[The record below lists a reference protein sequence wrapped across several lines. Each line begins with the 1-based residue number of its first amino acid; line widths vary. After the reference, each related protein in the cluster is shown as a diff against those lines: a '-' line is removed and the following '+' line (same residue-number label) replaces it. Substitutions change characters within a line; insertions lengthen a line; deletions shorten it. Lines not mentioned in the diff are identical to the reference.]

1 MIFFLHNRTGGA
13 YSLFC
18 RKNWAGEVMT
28 FFEKG
33 NGGMGNDFLH
43 NRIGGAN
50 AFSAE
55 NIFVVFSYKLTPPP
69 LKDNRKR
76 TILFCD
82 ITFVS
87 SAEIFAI
94 FY

>member
-1 MIFFLHNRTGGA
+1 MIIFLHNRTGGG

-28 FFEKG
+28 FFERG
-33 NGGMGNDFLH
+33 NGGMGDDFLQ
-43 NRIGGAN
+43 NRIGRTN

-55 NIFVVFSYKLTPPP
+55 NIFVVFYFKLTPPP
-69 LKDNRKR
+69 LTDNRR
-76 TILFCD
+76 R
-82 ITFVS
+82 S
-87 SAEIFAI
+87 AI

>member
-1 MIFFLHNRTGGA
+1 MTFFKKGYAGGGMIFFAKSDWRGQ
-13 YSLFC
+13 FPFR

-33 NGGMGNDFLH
+33 NGEMGNDFLQ

-55 NIFVVFSYKLTPPP
+55 SN
-69 LKDNRKR
+69 
-76 TILFCD
+76 
-82 ITFVS
+82 
-87 SAEIFAI
+87 
-94 FY
+94 